1 VTKDR
6 DERLEPDGLSRRAV
20 LRTMGIAGA
29 ALAAGPAFLAACGGD
44 NSGSSS
50 ATTAAAGGGTA
61 TTAGGAATSAGGG
74 GGASGDVGTQLA
86 SLLKIDPATAGKGM
100 TFKMGNVLA
109 LTGSG
114 SFYGKTMSRGT
125 DLAVEHIKAAGGPD
139 IQVKYYDHKSG
150 DAAAGQQAITELGQ
164 AGYPAKLASYVD
176 DLGAMLAGTAQ
187 YKMFTLDGGGG
198 TSIFGQGQP
207 FFWGTRAITPND
219 PLPGLFKWTKAT
231 YPNAK
236 TVGLSGWDIGEPNN
250 TTIKTDVLKKIADAG
265 YQFNNLYELFPV
277 GTQDFSAVL
286 PKIKANEPDILLF
299 GGYGQDPGSFLNQSQ
314 TAGLKATIIGFEF
327 TPDGVNASK
336 GAYDKVGW
344 TFAYDYFDADNP
356 TSPLAK
362 LFVTEFKK
370 KYGDSPDFYAADFY
384 ENTLVMWEVIRRVLK
399 KGGNIND
406 GSQLDQA
413 LQDNLTVVSVYGG
426 DANTVGTYTLDPKTH
441 SVLKRGMGVFEY
453 KGGKVTAKAFFD
465 IGGENYKTA

>member
-50 ATTAAAGGGTA
+50 GGAT
-61 TTAGGAATSAGGG
+61 TTAGGGASSSAAG

-86 SLLKIDPATAGKGM
+86 SMLKIDAATSGKG
-100 TFKMGNVLA
+100 TPFKMGSVLA

-114 SFYGKTMSRGT
+114 SFYGKTMSRGI

-150 DAAAGQQAITELGQ
+150 DAAAGQQAITELGE
-164 AGYPAKLASYVD
+164 AKYPAKLASYVD

-198 TSIFGQGQP
+198 TSIFGQAQP

-219 PLPGLFKWTKAT
+219 PMPGLFKWTKTT

-236 TVGLSGWDIGEPNN
+236 TVGLTGWDIGEPNN
-250 TTIKTDVLKKIADAG
+250 TTIKTDILKKIADAG
-265 YQFNNLYELFPV
+265 YQHNGLYELFPV

-286 PKIKANEPDILLF
+286 PKIKSNEPDILLF
-299 GGYGQDPGSFLNQSQ
+299 GGYGQDPGSFVNQSQ
-314 TAGLKATIIGFEF
+314 TAGLKATVIGFEF

-344 TFAYDYFDADNP
+344 TFAYDYFDAENP
-356 TSPLAK
+356 INPLAK
-362 LFVTEFKK
+362 LFVSEFKK
-370 KYGDSPDFYAADFY
+370 KYSDSPDFYAANFY

-406 GSQLDQA
+406 GAQLDQA

-426 DANTVGTYTLDPKTH
+426 DASTVGTYSLDPKTH
-441 SVLKRGMGVFEY
+441 SVIKRGMGVFEY
-453 KGGKVTAKAFFD
+453 KGGKVTAKAFFG
-465 IGGENYKTA
+465 IGGEDYKTA